1 MKKRIFLLTAVA
13 VIALFTLCACGNQN
27 TNTPPTTP
35 NQSTGQTEQNND
47 DNKKPNSESENTTT
61 ATDGTYSKSRSQTI
75 KEAMSDAREIWVMV
89 NGDMAYIALDIASE
103 DSTGEA
109 ADVKEQAAQIALNA
123 DNKLTDVYVSA
134 DADTLTR
141 VKDTFKDLTDGKPIS
156 GLSTEIT
163 NLFTRIT
170 PTASSK

>member
-27 TNTPPTTP
+27 TNTPPNTP

-75 KEAMSDAREIWVMV
+75 KEAIDSEMSDAREIWVMV
-89 NGDMAYIALDIASE
+89 NGDMAYIALDIAS
-103 DSTGEA
+103 
-109 ADVKEQAAQIALNA
+109 
-123 DNKLTDVYVSA
+123 

-141 VKDTFKDLTDGKPIS
+141 VKDTFKDLADGKPIS

>member
-1 MKKRIFLLTAVA
+1 
-13 VIALFTLCACGNQN
+13 
-27 TNTPPTTP
+27 
-35 NQSTGQTEQNND
+35 
-47 DNKKPNSESENTTT
+47 
-61 ATDGTYSKSRSQTI
+61 
-75 KEAMSDAREIWVMV
+75 MV

-141 VKDTFKDLTDGKPIS
+141 VKDTFKDLAD
-156 GLSTEIT
+156 
-163 NLFTRIT
+163 R
-170 PTASSK
+170 